1 MTSLKVAGNNEI
13 AAIRPIRVCFWYR
26 DACVFYTS
34 LKGPVKKNATF
45 EVSYSTKS
53 DV

>member
-1 MTSLKVAGNNEI
+1 MTSFKMAANYEI
-13 AAIRPIRVCFWYR
+13 AVIRRIRVCFWYR

-34 LKGPVKKNATF
+34 LKGPGKKNTTF
-45 EVSYSTKS
+45 EFNSLTKI

>member
-1 MTSLKVAGNNEI
+1 MTSFKMAANYGI
-13 AAIRPIRVCFWYR
+13 AVIRRIRVCFWYR

-34 LKGPVKKNATF
+34 LKGPGKKNTMF
-45 EVSYSTKS
+45 EFNSLAKI